1 MATGHGSIMTT
12 RLTIADTTD
21 VTASSAPD
29 TVRFARATRRRIGV
43 DIGDVVRVAGDDD
56 TVATVGDDAPDVPE
70 DALLA
75 GEAVERNAGAAPGS
89 TVSVDPAAVQRA
101 RTVTVSPAR
110 SFSLEGDTD
119 ALSRVLVD
127 HPLTVGDR
135 IDADLFSGSVVVSLV
150 VRDLDPSG
158 PVVATPETTVV
169 VHDDAADTGVPT
181 VPADDLGGLDDERT
195 RLRRLVAAPLVTPA
209 AYDAV
214 GSRPPAGVLVYG
226 PSGTGKTR
234 LVRSIATEADLP
246 VRTVAPAD
254 CERRDT
260 LSDILDDATDAA
272 PAVVFVE
279 DLAAAAPNPES
290 GDGRRANSQLGWLLD
305 RVRDHDG
312 LVIVGE
318 ATHADDVDP
327 ALRRGGRFDAEV
339 RVGVPDTAARREIL
353 AAHAADLRLAAGVDL
368 GAVASRTHGYTG
380 ADLEAVLVD
389 AATRAVARAADGD
402 TPVVRA
408 RDVEA
413 ALDAVGPTTLRDVTV
428 ERPST
433 TYRDIGGLDDAKRE
447 AIRAVEWPLRYP
459 ELFDRLSADAPTGV
473 LLYGPPG
480 TGKTLLAKAVANS
493 TDANFIAVDGPEL
506 MDRYVGESE
515 RAVRDV
521 FERARRT
528 APSVVFLD
536 ELDALAP
543 ARRATDTG
551 AAERVVSQLLTEL
564 DGLSARGEV
573 VVLAATNR
581 RDGVD
586 PALLRPGRI
595 ERQVAVPLPDEAA
608 RAAILSIHLDDVP
621 TRDVDPDEL
630 AAATDGYTGSD
641 LAGVVREAALLAM
654 EAYLRAEHDSLD
666 TLVVE
671 GAHLRRALERTQ
683 PSVDPDDW

>member
-1 MATGHGSIMTT
+1 MTT

-21 VTASSAPD
+21 VTATSAPD
-29 TVRFARATRRRIGV
+29 AVRFARATRRRIGV
-43 DIGDVVRVAGDDD
+43 DVGDVVRVAGDDE

-75 GEAVERNAGAAPGS
+75 GEAVERNAGANPGS
-89 TVSVDPAAVQRA
+89 TVSVDPVAVRRA

-110 SFSLEGDTD
+110 SFSLEGDPD
-119 ALSRVLVD
+119 ALSRVLAD

-135 IDADLFSGSVVVSLV
+135 IDADLFGGSVVVSLV

-169 VHDDAADTGVPT
+169 VHDDVIDTTVPT

-195 RLRRLVAAPLVTPA
+195 RLRRLIAAPLAAPE
-209 AYDAV
+209 AYDTV
-214 GSRPPAGVLVYG
+214 GSRPPAGVLVHG

-234 LVRSIATEADLP
+234 LVRSVAAEADLP

-254 CERRDT
+254 CERRHT
-260 LSDILDDATDAA
+260 LSGVLDDAADAA
-272 PAVVFVE
+272 SAVVFVE
-279 DLAAAAPNPES
+279 DLAAAAPTDG
-290 GDGRRANSQLGWLLD
+290 GDGRRSNSQLGWLLD
-305 RVRDHDG
+305 RVRDRDD
-312 LVIVGE
+312 LVVVGE

-339 RVGVPDTAARREIL
+339 RVGVPDAAGRREIL
-353 AAHAADLRLAAGVDL
+353 AAHATDLRLAADVDL

-402 TPVVRA
+402 APVVRA

-413 ALDAVGPTTLRDVTV
+413 ALDAVGPTTLRDVTI

-447 AIRAVEWPLRYP
+447 VIRAIEWPLRYP
-459 ELFDRLSADAPTGV
+459 ELFERLSADPPTGA

-480 TGKTLLAKAVANS
+480 TGKTMLAKAVANS
-493 TDANFIAVDGPEL
+493 TDANFLAVDGPEL

-515 RAVRDV
+515 RAVREM

-543 ARRATDTG
+543 ARRETDTG

-564 DGLSARGEV
+564 DGVSDRGEV

-608 RAAILSIHLDDVP
+608 RASILSIHLDDVP
-621 TRDVDPDEL
+621 TRGVDLDAL
-630 AAATDGYTGSD
+630 AAETEGYTGSD
-641 LAGVVREAALLAM
+641 LAGAVREAALLAM
-654 EAYLRAEHDSLD
+654 EGHLRAERDSLD
-666 TLVVE
+666 ALAVE
-671 GAHLRRALERTQ
+671 GTHLQRALERIR

>member
-1 MATGHGSIMTT
+1 MTT
-12 RLTIADTTD
+12 GLTLTD
-21 VTASSAPD
+21 AVEGTDAPAPGV
-29 TVRFARATRRRIGV
+29 VRFAPSTRRRVGV
-43 DIGDVVRVAGDDD
+43 DVGDAVAVVGDAE
-56 TVATVGDDAPDVPE
+56 TVAVVGDDAPGVPG
-70 DALLA
+70 DALLP
-75 GEAVERNAGAAPGS
+75 GDAVARNADATSGT
-89 TVSVDPAAVQRA
+89 TVFVDPVEVRRA
-101 RTVTVSPAR
+101 RTVAVSPTR
-110 SFSLEGDTD
+110 SFSLEGDAD
-119 ALSRVLVD
+119 ALSRALTD
-127 HPLTVGDR
+127 RPLTVDDR
-135 IDADLFSGSVVVSLV
+135 IDADLFGGSVVVSLV

-158 PVVATPETTVV
+158 PVAVTPETTVV
-169 VHDDAADTGVPT
+169 VRGSDATDTTVPT
-181 VPADDLGGLDDERT
+181 VSADALGGLDEERT
-195 RLRRLVAAPLVTPA
+195 RLHRLVVAPLAEPRA
-209 AYDAV
+209 SAAV
-214 GSRPPAGVLVYG
+214 GGRPPAGVLVHG

-234 LVRSIATEADLP
+234 LVRSVATEADLP

-254 CERRDT
+254 CERRDA
-260 LSDILDDATDAA
+260 LSDVLDDAADAA

-279 DLAAAAPNPES
+279 DLAAAAPNPDG
-290 GDGRRANSQLGWLLD
+290 GDGRRSNSQLGWLLD
-305 RVRDHDG
+305 RVRDRDD

-339 RVGVPDTAARREIL
+339 RVGVPDAAGRREIL
-353 AAHAADLRLAAGVDL
+353 AAHATDLRLAADVDL

-402 TPVVRA
+402 APVVRA

-413 ALDAVGPTTLRDVTV
+413 ALDAVGPTTLRDVTI

-447 AIRAVEWPLRYP
+447 VIRAIEWPLRYP
-459 ELFDRLSADAPTGV
+459 ELFERLSADPPTGA

-480 TGKTLLAKAVANS
+480 TGKTMLAKAVANS
-493 TDANFIAVDGPEL
+493 TDANFLAVDGPEL

-515 RAVRDV
+515 RAVREM

-543 ARRATDTG
+543 ARRETDTG

-564 DGLSARGEV
+564 DGVSDRGEV

-608 RAAILSIHLDDVP
+608 RASILSIHLDDVP
-621 TRDVDPDEL
+621 TRGVDLDAL
-630 AAATDGYTGSD
+630 AAETEGYTGSD

-654 EAYLRAEHDSLD
+654 EGHLGTERDSLD
-666 TLVVE
+666 ALAVE
-671 GAHLRRALERTQ
+671 GTHLQRALERIR

>member
-1 MATGHGSIMTT
+1 
-12 RLTIADTTD
+12 
-21 VTASSAPD
+21 
-29 TVRFARATRRRIGV
+29 
-43 DIGDVVRVAGDDD
+43 
-56 TVATVGDDAPDVPE
+56 VPG
-70 DALLA
+70 DALLP
-75 GEAVERNAGAAPGS
+75 GDAVARNADATSGT
-89 TVSVDPAAVQRA
+89 TVFVDPVEVRRA
-101 RTVTVSPAR
+101 RTVAVSPTR
-110 SFSLEGDTD
+110 SFSLEGDAD
-119 ALSRVLVD
+119 ALSRALAD
-127 HPLTVGDR
+127 RPLTVDDR
-135 IDADLFSGSVVVSLV
+135 IDADLFGGSVVVSLV

-158 PVVATPETTVV
+158 PVAVTPETTVV
-169 VHDDAADTGVPT
+169 VRGSDATDTTVPT
-181 VPADDLGGLDDERT
+181 VSADALGGLDEERT
-195 RLRRLVAAPLVTPA
+195 RLHRLVVAPLAAPRA
-209 AYDAV
+209 SAAV
-214 GSRPPAGVLVYG
+214 GGRPPAGVLVHG

-234 LVRSIATEADLP
+234 LVRSVATEADLP

-254 CERRDT
+254 CERRDA
-260 LSDILDDATDAA
+260 LSDVLDDAADAA

-279 DLAAAAPNPES
+279 DLAAAAPNPDG
-290 GDGRRANSQLGWLLD
+290 GDGRRSNSQLGWLLD
-305 RVRDHDG
+305 RVRDRDD

-339 RVGVPDTAARREIL
+339 RVGVPDAAGRREIL
-353 AAHAADLRLAAGVDL
+353 AAHATDLRLAADVDL

-402 TPVVRA
+402 APVVRA

-413 ALDAVGPTTLRDVTV
+413 ALDAVGPTTLRDVTI

-447 AIRAVEWPLRYP
+447 VIRAIEWPLRYP
-459 ELFDRLSADAPTGV
+459 ELFERLSADPPTGA

-480 TGKTLLAKAVANS
+480 TGKTMLAKAVANS
-493 TDANFIAVDGPEL
+493 TDANFLAVDGPEL

-515 RAVRDV
+515 RAVREM

-543 ARRATDTG
+543 ARRETDTG

-564 DGLSARGEV
+564 DGVSDRGEV

-608 RAAILSIHLDDVP
+608 RASILSIHLDDVP
-621 TRDVDPDEL
+621 TRGVDLDAL
-630 AAATDGYTGSD
+630 AAETEGYTGSD

-654 EAYLRAEHDSLD
+654 EGHLGTERDSLD
-666 TLVVE
+666 ALAVE
-671 GAHLRRALERTQ
+671 GTHLQRALERIR